1 VCREKAEATFLS
13 PEFQENIERYFVD
26 NIKVRGGVHMFAHAW

>member
-26 NIKVRGGVHMFAHAW
+26 NIKVRGVHMFAHAW